1 VDDPFQLPMV
11 RMRPEVSAH
20 PDINVTK
27 IKVRIDFYPHAGELD
42 YSFIAW
48 HHPMGVLLRN
58 ATWSHYDKEHIGM
71 ASQDLVAQL
80 FDTIKAFPEPF

>member
-1 VDDPFQLPMV
+1 
-11 RMRPEVSAH
+11 
-20 PDINVTK
+20 
-27 IKVRIDFYPHAGELD
+27 
-42 YSFIAW
+42 
-48 HHPMGVLLRN
+48 MGVLLRN